1 MTCPNQEI
9 CGGCSRR
16 NMDEA
21 TYQAHKYEK
30 FMSLMKGLK
39 QDNVRFGTPIFV
51 QDNTRRRASMAFH
64 YRKGNVILG
73 FNSAKS
79 NVLVNCENCLLL
91 TPKINANLDNIRE
104 MLIEI
109 CKIPIIEKGKGKKF
123 NSITIAD
130 GDVWI
135 CEADNGLD
143 IVLEF
148 DKKLELGHRM
158 VIFELTQKFDDVIR
172 VSHRRKTGEEAEP
185 IVEKIKPFIKIANT
199 EVYIPAGTFLQ
210 PSKQGEQALVD
221 LVMKY
226 LDNTEGKIA
235 DLFCGVGTFSYP
247 LAVNRKNK
255 ITAVDSSASLLEGF
269 RQTVNRN
276 IIPNIEILTKN
287 LFKYPLDEKELET
300 FEAVVFDPPRAG
312 ASAQVVKLAA
322 VSAEKK
328 PSKVI
333 AVSCNPHS
341 FIKDANI
348 LIDGD
353 YNLQEVTFV
362 DQFIYS
368 DHNELVAL
376 FTK

>member
-16 NMDEA
+16 NMDEQ
-21 TYQAHKYEK
+21 TYKAHKIEK
-30 FMSLMKGLK
+30 FMRLMTGLK
-39 QDNVRFGTPIFV
+39 QDNAKFGSPIFIH
-51 QDNTRRRASMAFH
+51 DSTRRRASMAFH
-64 YRKGNVILG
+64 YRKGKVVLG

-79 NVLVNCENCLLL
+79 NVLVNCETCLLL
-91 TPKINANLDNIRE
+91 TPKINANLENIRE

-130 GDVWI
+130 GDIWI

-148 DKKLELGHRM
+148 NNKLELGHRM
-158 VIFELTQKFDDVIR
+158 VLFELTQKFDDIIR
-172 VSHRRKTGEEAEP
+172 VSYRRKTDEEAEP
-185 IVEKIKPFIKIANT
+185 IVEKIKPFIKIADT

-210 PSKQGEQALVD
+210 PSKQGEQALVG

-226 LDNTEGKIA
+226 LGNTEGKIA

-255 ITAVDSSASLLEGF
+255 ITAVDSSPKLLDGF

-276 IIPNIEILTKN
+276 IIPNIEIVAKN
-287 LFKYPLDEKELET
+287 LFKYPLDEKELES
-300 FEAVVFDPPRAG
+300 FEAVIFDPPRAG
-312 ASAQVVKLAA
+312 ASAQIKRLAGI
-322 VSAEKK
+322 SAEKK

-341 FIKDANI
+341 FIKDANM
-348 LIDGD
+348 LINGG
-353 YNLQEVTFV
+353 YNLQEITFV